1 MSESKYKDAWKKGFD
16 SGVESQRLS
25 CIYECTKD
33 YDEYESGY
41 QKGRADAIKEVIS
54 YLHEYDIIDCNCC
67 TENNRC
73 DRDCWDVI
81 AEQLKN

>member
-1 MSESKYKDAWKKGFD
+1 MDRDCNKCVYSTREGGCRKFKCEGTKT
-16 SGVESQRLS
+16 VED
-25 CIYECTKD
+25 I
-33 YDEYESGY
+33 
-41 QKGRADAIKEVIS
+41 RAEAIKDVIS

-81 AEQLKN
+81 AEQMKEKDNGK